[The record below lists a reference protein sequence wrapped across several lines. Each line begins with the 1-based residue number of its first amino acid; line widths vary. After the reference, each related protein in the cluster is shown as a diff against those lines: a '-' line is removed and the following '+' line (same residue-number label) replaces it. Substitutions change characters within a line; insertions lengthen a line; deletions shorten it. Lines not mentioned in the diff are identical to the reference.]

1 LKQVET
7 AKYSAS
13 ISRNLS
19 RPEISVTSRFLS
31 RISFLPRPAPFSISR
46 KSNTALVCF
55 SIIAGEHKIE
65 ITRDRLLHEY
75 NLGLDEIP
83 TVKLLRIAKDLGLK
97 SRLLNLQWDGLLNL
111 KKAYPAIAKLRNGR
125 HMILVGITHGHG
137 DLQQET
143 MIACY
148 DPLAGSGGGHLRL
161 TREEFEAVWSG
172 EIYLFKRTYKLSD
185 ETQPFSLR
193 WFIPEI
199 LRQKLTFVDIGLAVL
214 FINAIALVTPIFF
227 RSSSIRCW

>member
-1 LKQVET
+1 MTELRDGRWLVITGIEAGGDGKILGIHLAEPQSSGSLRNLKVSL
-7 AKYSAS
+7 KDFVSAS
-13 ISRNLS
+13 TGAILYF
-19 RPEISVTSRFLS
+19 EKI
-31 RISFLPRPAPFSISR
+31 
-46 KSNTALVCF
+46 NTALVCF

-75 NLGLDEIP
+75 NLSLDEIP

-97 SRLLNLQWDGLLNL
+97 ARLLNLQWDGLLNL

-148 DPLAGSGGGHLRL
+148 DPLAGSGGAHLRL

-185 ETQPFSLR
+185 ETQPFSLDR
-193 WFIPEI
+193 
-199 LRQKLTFVDIGLAVL
+199 KSVV
-214 FINAIALVTPIFF
+214 
-227 RSSSIRCW
+227 